1 MTQSLLC
8 AYVSY
13 LADQNF
19 KHGTIK
25 VYLSAVW
32 NLQIASGR
40 TDPFAGVA
48 WPRLDQVMRGIKR
61 VEAEKEETKDSACPY
76 LILTKL
82 KEAWSPRKDEYD
94 TKMIWAA
101 SCLCFL
107 AFLRAGEMT
116 VPSGED
122 YDPSVHLSVQDIA
135 ANDSK
140 HPSVLRVTIKQSKTD
155 PFRKGV
161 DLFVGKTG
169 SSLCPVAAMLSY
181 LCVRGMADG
190 PLFKFADGRVLTRQH
205 FVSAVREGLDKAG
218 IDSSKYSGHSFR
230 IGAATMAAARG
241 IEDCIIKMLGR
252 WESVAYLQYVKIPRS
267 QLAGYSNILVSQL
280 LACVLN
286 LELYCAIDIGHVKVD
301 GIL

>member
-8 AYVSY
+8 AFVSY
-13 LADQNF
+13 LADQKL

-25 VYLSAVW
+25 VYLSAVR

-61 VEAEKEETKDSACPY
+61 VEAEKGGDKRQRLPISP

-82 KEAWSPRKDEYD
+82 KEAWSPHKDEYD

-101 SCLCFL
+101 SCLCFF

-116 VPSGED
+116 VPSDEE

-135 ANDSK
+135 VDDSK
-140 HPSVLRVTIKQSKTD
+140 HPSVLRITIKQSKTD

-181 LCVRGMADG
+181 LCARGMAEG

-205 FVSAVREGLDKAG
+205 FVSAVREGLEKAG

-230 IGAATMAAARG
+230 IGAATTAAARG
-241 IEDCIIKMLGR
+241 IEDCVIKTLGR
-252 WESVAYLQYVKIPRS
+252 WESVAYLQYVKLPRS
-267 QLAGYSNILVSQL
+267 QLAGYSNVLVS
-280 LACVLN
+280 
-286 LELYCAIDIGHVKVD
+286 
-301 GIL
+301 